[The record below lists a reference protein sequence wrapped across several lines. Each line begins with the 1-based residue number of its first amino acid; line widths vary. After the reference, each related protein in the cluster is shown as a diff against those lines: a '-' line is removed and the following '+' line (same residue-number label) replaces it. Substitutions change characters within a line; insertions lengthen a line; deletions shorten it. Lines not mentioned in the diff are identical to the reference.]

1 MSVGLLMRPLLNG
14 ITLTRRGGALA
25 EPGGTRPV
33 EMVNFPRIRPYKTFA
48 LSNAGERTPVAAH
61 EIVLE
66 RPVGVD
72 LEINLAPH
80 PNRRGEVS
88 FSTFRG
94 SSLLLEPASSSD
106 AYVFIEDW
114 PVGDR
119 RRKVTSHRYSR
130 PTLGHVYLV
139 DARGQKHPTPERTF
153 AVQIADQA
161 ELHIELCPSR
171 PWMRH
176 IKIECSRGRL
186 AIRLGASNVVSFTI
200 DE

>member
-1 MSVGLLMRPLLNG
+1 
-14 ITLTRRGGALA
+14 
-25 EPGGTRPV
+25 
-33 EMVNFPRIRPYKTFA
+33 MVTFPRIRPYKTFA
-48 LSNAGERTPVAAH
+48 VSKTGDRTPVAAH

-94 SSLLLEPASSSD
+94 SSLLLEPASASH

-119 RRKVTSHRYSR
+119 RRKVTSHRHSR

-139 DARGQKHPTPERTF
+139 DARGQKQVTPERTF
-153 AVQIADQA
+153 AIQIAHEA
-161 ELHIELCPSR
+161 ELQIELCPSR

-176 IKIECSRGRL
+176 IKIECSSGRL
-186 AIRLGASNVVSFTI
+186 SIRLNAGNVISFTI
-200 DE
+200 DK